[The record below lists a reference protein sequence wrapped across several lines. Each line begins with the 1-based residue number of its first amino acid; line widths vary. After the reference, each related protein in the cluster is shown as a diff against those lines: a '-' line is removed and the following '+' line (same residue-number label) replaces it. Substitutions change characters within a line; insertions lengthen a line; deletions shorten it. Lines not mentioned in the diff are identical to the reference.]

1 MERGRRLSG
10 RPFGAGT
17 ASRLL
22 TALPRFLPVADI
34 GLVLLSALLFRLM
47 IANQFLF
54 LVWVF
59 LAPLALAL
67 KRCRATRSRA
77 RGFFLI
83 GLFAILASVLGLW
96 WVRLWSYW
104 MVALCVAVISLAGA
118 LQIVNGPLSRF
129 KALEI
134 LTPPL
139 LWTALAFL
147 LDLTPLGGAFADLA
161 VFHPL
166 AAPLISIVGS
176 RGMTF
181 LIVLTNWSAALSLF
195 YRARR
200 YFAATAALLLV
211 PAATALYSSIAT
223 LEGKPL
229 KVALIQGNFPQ
240 SWMWRV
246 DNVADIIDRYERL
259 TREAVRQKPDF
270 VIWPE
275 YALTTD
281 FFRNGKIFDRVSAF
295 AREIGTVLVLGTLTY
310 VDEEH
315 TDYADRRTDT
325 MVVFSPEGRLLT
337 RYDSA
342 RPLPLDT
349 MTVPGVGDPIVRTDR
364 GSFALGVCFEEYV
377 GSAAFGAD
385 VDFLV
390 MAVNNSQLRKTA
402 GVELAA
408 LYSRLRAVENGKYV
422 VRAANTGLTQVVDP
436 FGRVAARLEPHRQ
449 GVLVFTIRI

>member
-1 MERGRRLSG
+1 MGESG
-10 RPFGAGT
+10 ARPV
-17 ASRLL
+17 SRLL
-22 TALPRFLPVADI
+22 AGLRRRLPVADI

-47 IANQFLF
+47 TAHQSLF

-59 LAPLALAL
+59 IAPLALSL
-67 KRCRATRSRA
+67 KRCQATRSRA

-83 GLFAILASVLGLW
+83 GLFALLASVLGLW
-96 WVRLWSYW
+96 WVSAWSYW

-118 LQIVNGPLSRF
+118 LQIVNEPLSRF
-129 KALEI
+129 RTLEI
-134 LTPPL
+134 LSPPL
-139 LWTALAFL
+139 LWTALLSL

-195 YRARR
+195 YRDRR
-200 YFAATAALLLV
+200 FVAATAALLLV
-211 PAATALYSSIAT
+211 PAATAFHSSTAT
-223 LEGKPL
+223 IEGKPL
-229 KVALIQGNFPQ
+229 KVALVQGNFPQ

-246 DNVADIIDRYERL
+246 DHVADIIERYEQL
-259 TREAVRQKPDF
+259 TREAVRERPDF

-275 YALTTD
+275 YALATD

-295 AREIGTVLVLGTLTY
+295 AREIGTVLVLGTMTY

-315 TDYADRRTDT
+315 TDYADPRTDT

-349 MTVPGVGDPIVRTDR
+349 MTVPGGGDPVVRTDR
-364 GSFALGVCFEEYV
+364 GSFALGVCFEEYA
-377 GSAAFGAD
+377 GSPAFGAD

-436 FGRVAARLEPHRQ
+436 FGRVAARLRPDSP